1 MKLRDT
7 TSHLL
12 LFMIADEKQY
22 SKPHSILNFV
32 RAFSFCSISDDSVSK
47 VCNELRASMISIGLV
62 PVGFVT
68 DGEWNSIRTMWTD
81 RPISVM
87 QLLMDAQKEGTLMH
101 VPEITKC
108 LTIKYACLKSIMAQ
122 YIYRYKID
130 SWALQDVDFINHPY
144 FPEYDERVGEYFH
157 EREDRGHVLK
167 RFTHSF
173 RDGNIPGTDLR
184 TKARTNGKCDFRL
197 VDVSRRIKPNRV
209 HGVTRETVIAL
220 LANLT
225 SLQMRRHEY
234 RDRGMT
240 SELPRSGTSDDVES
254 FISVLYEMFG
264 DVFDM
269 KSFFDSYPK
278 VLNEFCKRI
287 DPAYYWTGTKTRFTE
302 PALPSLNQPS
312 SNGVE
317 RFDCVKV

>member
-101 VPEITKC
+101 VSEITKC

-173 RDGNIPGTDLR
+173 RDGNIPGIDLR
-184 TKARTNGKCDFRL
+184 RFVEALKDPSTGLTKQERKK
-197 VDVSRRIKPNRV
+197 VEKESRMYLIVKRC
-209 HGVTRETVIAL
+209 GL
-220 LANLT
+220 
-225 SLQMRRHEY
+225 
-234 RDRGMT
+234 
-240 SELPRSGTSDDVES
+240 
-254 FISVLYEMFG
+254 
-264 DVFDM
+264 
-269 KSFFDSYPK
+269 K
-278 VLNEFCKRI
+278 VLWNF
-287 DPAYYWTGTKTRFTE
+287 FTSMVTM
-302 PALPSLNQPS
+302 LRK
-312 SNGVE
+312 G
-317 RFDCVKV
+317 